1 VRYFSRTGKA
11 KGADVDHKDEP
22 RGTQAVGGQE
32 SILVHDPKTVGRA
45 IRERRKKSGVTLTQ
59 AAGLAGVG
67 VRFLHELEHGKPT
80 ASIGKALQVLE
91 RMGLEVWIVPR
102 GTPLRRDR
110 A

>member
-1 VRYFSRTGKA
+1 MGHR
-11 KGADVDHKDEP
+11 DEP
-22 RGTQAVGGQE
+22 RGTQATGPQDSV
-32 SILVHDPKTVGRA
+32 LVRDPKTIGRV
-45 IRERRKKSGVTLTQ
+45 IRERRKKSRVTLTQ

-102 GTPLRRDR
+102 GRPLRGDR